1 MKLVKNIEDIDAN
14 DIMSSVV
21 IDLMQCSY
29 LGFVSGDTK
38 MCPSCKTIQEYLKI
52 FDRIVLVNCDTSND
66 ILQIIRNIDFSKIHL
81 VTVGKINYT
90 PKIGRAHV

>member
-1 MKLVKNIEDIDAN
+1 MIQLWHRPDFSAVVYNDQMKLVKNIEDIDAN

-52 FDRIVLVNCDTSND
+52 FDRIVLVNCDTRDRKSTRLN
-66 ILQIIRNIDFSKIHL
+66 SSH
-81 VTVGKINYT
+81 
-90 PKIGRAHV
+90 